1 MTTIKQ
7 LIKTE
12 KTITQETKES
22 LGNYARQMHAALGLV
37 TEAAEVADIFKK
49 GIYYN
54 KGINIQHLH
63 EELGDVL
70 WYVAL
75 MCDCYGWTFE
85 ELITA
90 TKLKLNLRYPVK

>member
-1 MTTIKQ
+1 MNLKQ

-12 KTITQETKES
+12 KPVTETTKANLS
-22 LGNYARQMHAALGLV
+22 TYARQMHACLGLT

-49 GIYYN
+49 SIYYN
-54 KGINIQHLH
+54 KPVNIQHLH

-70 WYVAL
+70 WYAAL
-75 MCDCYGWTFE
+75 LCDCYGWTFE

-90 TKLKLNLRYPVK
+90 TKLKLNLRYPQP